1 MAPGTSKKSAAGTS
15 KSQKKPAVGSLGNP
29 AEDTSIPSKETE
41 SSAVRKKSAP
51 SSTKTKSQPR
61 SKSVAA
67 SKKAKG
73 KPTQKS
79 AAAPPSSGEESPV
92 ESATPIEK
100 GSAVPTPP
108 STMYG
113 RTRSK
118 RKAAEE
124 QVKSQ
129 VNVYLPSHIIG
140 SLII

>member
-15 KSQKKPAVGSLGNP
+15 KSQKKLAVGSQGNP

-41 SSAVRKKSAP
+41 SSAVQEKSAP
-51 SSTKTKSQPR
+51 PSTKAKSQPR
-61 SKSVAA
+61 SKSVAV
-67 SKKAKG
+67 KKAKG

-79 AAAPPSSGEESPV
+79 AVAPPSSGEESPV

-100 GSAVPTPP
+100 ESAVPTPP

-129 VNVYLPSHIIG
+129 VNVYLLSHIIG
-140 SLII
+140 